1 MGKIRGAT
9 RRRNYEEEFGT
20 TFGIGFLLTMLVA
33 PFVVAGS
40 QREEIS
46 GGTFVVFFVGALAI
60 AVPVFFK
67 AVVIATFVF
76 FPVYHLGAVILGRPL
91 AFVVGA
97 TVAAFASASLALSV
111 NIDLVPPSI
120 VFVDEL
126 WNFGSVVGAIA
137 AMIGL
142 VIATIQVFVGGDYA

>member
-1 MGKIRGAT
+1 
-9 RRRNYEEEFGT
+9 
-20 TFGIGFLLTMLVA
+20 MLVA

-46 GGTFVVFFVGALAI
+46 GGIFVVFFVGALTI

-67 AVVIATFVF
+67 AVIVATFVF

-91 AFVVGA
+91 AFVTG
-97 TVAAFASASLALSV
+97 TIVAAFASASLALSV
-111 NIDLVPPSI
+111 NIDLLPPSI

-126 WNFGSVVGAIA
+126 WSFASVVGGLA

-142 VIATIQVFVGGDYA
+142 VVATIQIFVGGDYA